1 MEERR
6 EERFEHDLE
15 LIRSIVESDDPA
27 RLRAALAEMR
37 PADAADV
44 LSALPHENRLT
55 VLRAMTAE
63 PAGEVLSMLDEGI
76 AREILSML
84 PPEEIADLLDSL
96 PSDDQTDLINLAP
109 PEHVHAV
116 LRRISREDYED
127 VAELLKFD
135 EETAG
140 GIMAREILTVRRGLT
155 IQDVI
160 DTIRTE
166 FKDVDHIQFVYVVDA
181 NGTLLGTIPLVHLLV
196 EDPGRRVE
204 AVMDTD
210 PITVRVDTDQ
220 EEVASLFARYDLFS
234 LPVVDEAGRLAGRIT
249 VDDII
254 DVIEE
259 EANEDITM
267 MAGTGDEEFW
277 ERSPLRLSRARLPWL
292 LTGLFGG
299 IASALVMNHFEASF
313 ESVLALAFFVPVITA
328 MGGNVGIQ
336 SSAIVVREIAIGGI
350 SLVQTGPK
358 LLRELRVALINGVV
372 VGSVLFGVVWL
383 WRGDI
388 RLGVLLGTCM
398 FAIILWATLLG
409 ALIPMLLKRIR
420 IDPALATGPFI
431 TTFNDILGIIFYLGI
446 ATLFLDW
453 IGRGR

>member
-1 MEERR
+1 MEER
-6 EERFEHDLE
+6 EERFEHMLE
-15 LIRSIVESDDPA
+15 LVRSILESGDTA
-27 RLRAALAEMR
+27 RLRGALSEIR
-37 PADAADV
+37 GADSADV
-44 LSALPHENRLT
+44 LSALSEEQHLPL
-55 VLRAMTAE
+55 LRAMDRELASETLA
-63 PAGEVLSMLDEGI
+63 MLDEGI
-76 AREILSML
+76 ARQILSRL
-84 PPEEIADLLDSL
+84 GAGEIADLLDLL
-96 PSDDQTDLINLAP
+96 PSDDQTDLINLIP
-109 PEHVHAV
+109 PEHVPAV

-135 EETAG
+135 DETAG

-155 IQDVI
+155 IQDVV
-160 DTIRTE
+160 DTIRKE
-166 FKDVDHIQFVYVVDA
+166 FKDVDHIQSVYVIDA

-196 EDPGRRVE
+196 EEPARRVE
-204 AVMDTD
+204 DVMDTD
-210 PITVRVDTDQ
+210 PLTVRVDTDQ
-220 EEVASLFARYDLFS
+220 EEVAAVFARYDLYS
-234 LPVVDEAGRLAGRIT
+234 LPVVDQGGRLAGRIT

-299 IASALVMNHFEASF
+299 ITSALVMNHFKASI

-336 SSAIVVREIAIGGI
+336 SSAIVVRELATGGI
-350 SLVQTGPK
+350 SIVQTGSK
-358 LLRELRVALINGVV
+358 LLRELKVALINGVV
-372 VGSVLFGVVWL
+372 IATVLLGTVWL

-388 RLGVLLGTCM
+388 KLGLLLGTCM
-398 FAIILWATLLG
+398 FAIILWATVLG
-409 ALIPMLLKRIR
+409 ALIPMLLKRINV
-420 IDPALATGPFI
+420 DPALATGPFI
-431 TTFNDILGIIFYLGI
+431 TTFNDILGIVFYLGI

-453 IGRGR
+453 IGRGP